1 MPLLPTQSQRLMALG
16 TPLGEDV
23 LVIDSFRGTEQLSR
37 PFRFDLRV
45 SSTDKQIKFDKILGE
60 RVVLRLER
68 ADGSRTPE
76 FFNGFVSRFS
86 QIDAEGELARYEMS
100 IVPWLWFL
108 TRTSDCRIFQEMT
121 VPDIIRKVCNDF
133 GFSDLDTSGLTGT
146 YRTWEYCVQYRETAF
161 NFLSRLMEQEGI
173 YYYFKHEEKK
183 HTLMLADAP
192 SAHGPVEGL
201 ESMIYRPEQR
211 GAGMRER
218 VDSWTIEHHVQPGAY
233 VLKDFDFKVP
243 KKLLLSK
250 AAEPKQHA
258 AAEFEMYDWPGEYVE
273 SSDGDKYAKIRL
285 QELQAEHAIVRAETD
300 SRPVRPGY
308 TFDLKEH
315 PREDQNKKHLI
326 VAVVR
331 EATVAEYRSGAS
343 PGSGQDSYSCS
354 MVVMD
359 AKQQFRPARSTPKP
373 LISGCQTA
381 TVVGKSGEEI
391 DVDEHGRV
399 KVLFHWDRD
408 AKGDQTSS
416 CWIRVSQTVAG
427 KRWGAIHTPRVGQEV
442 IVEFI
447 EGDPDHPIITGRVYN
462 GINRP
467 PYELPGMKTISGIK
481 SNSSK
486 SGQGFNEIRFEDKKG
501 DEQVFIHAEKN
512 IDIRVKNDR
521 FESVLHNRH
530 LTVDNDQYD
539 HIKHDRHE
547 TVDNDHV
554 EEVGNDRSLTVKGKQ
569 ATKVAKTL
577 SLAVAG
583 DVAEE
588 FESNH
593 SEKVKSDYYLKAKNI
608 CLEADTNITIKVGG
622 TAIAIDQTSILI
634 KADSEIEITSAAS
647 IKTKTAQLEMKS
659 DASAKIESSGMAELK
674 SPKTDVVGSG
684 MLALKGGLVMIN

>member
-1 MPLLPTQSQRLMALG
+1 MPDPTQTHKLMAIG

-23 LVIDSFRGTEQLSR
+23 LLIEKLRSTEQISR
-37 PFRFDLRV
+37 PFKFDLKV
-45 SSTDKQIKFDKILGE
+45 SSKDKDIKFEKILGE
-60 RVVLRLER
+60 RVVIRLER
-68 ADGSRTPE
+68 GDASKGTE
-76 FFNGFVSRFS
+76 YFNGFVSRFRQRES
-86 QIDAEGELARYEMS
+86 EGDFGIYEMS
-100 IVPWLWFL
+100 VVPWLWFL

-192 SAHGPVEGL
+192 SAHGPVVGL
-201 ESMIYRPEQR
+201 ESIVYRPEQR
-211 GAGMRER
+211 GAAIRER
-218 VDSWTIEHHVQPGAY
+218 INKWSVEHAVQPGVY
-233 VLKDFDFKVP
+233 VLKDFDFKQP
-243 KKLLLSK
+243 KKQLLSK

-273 SSDGDKYAKIRL
+273 PGDGDKYAKIRL
-285 QELQAEHAIVRAETD
+285 QELQLDHAFAFGESDAR
-300 SRPVRPGY
+300 SMHPGF
-308 TFDLKEH
+308 TFELKEH
-315 PREDQNKKHLI
+315 PRTDQNKKYVITGVNRAASVGKHHS
-326 VAVVR
+326 
-331 EATVAEYRSGAS
+331 TSGE
-343 PGSGQDSYSCS
+343 SGEDSYTCS
-354 MVVMD
+354 FVAYD
-359 AKQQFRPARSTPKP
+359 ARQQIRTHRGTPKP

-391 DVDEHGRV
+391 DVDEFGRV

-408 AKGDQTSS
+408 GKGDQTSS
-416 CWIRVSQTVAG
+416 CWIRVSQTNAG
-427 KRWGAIHTPRVGQEV
+427 KRWGAIHTPRIGQEV

-462 GINRP
+462 GINKP
-467 PYELPGMKTISGIK
+467 PYELPGMKTISGSK

-486 SGQGFNEIRFEDKKG
+486 GGQGFNEIRFEDKKG
-501 DEQVFIHAEKN
+501 DEQVFMHAEKN
-512 IDIRVKNDR
+512 LDIRVKNDR
-521 FESVLHNRH
+521 FESVLNNRH
-530 LTVDNDQYD
+530 LTVDNDQYE

-569 ATKVAKTL
+569 ATKVTKTL

-622 TAIAIDQTSILI
+622 TAIAIEKTSILI
-634 KADSEIEITSAAS
+634 TSDSEIEIKSTSS
-647 IKTKTAQLEMKS
+647 INTKTAQLEMKS
-659 DASAKIESSGMAELK
+659 DASTKIESSGMAELK
-674 SPKTDVVGSG
+674 SPKTDVKGDG
-684 MLALKGGLVMIN
+684 MLTLKGGIVMIN

>member
-1 MPLLPTQSQRLMALG
+1 MASPTQTQRLMALG

-23 LVIDSFRGTEQLSR
+23 LLIESLRATEQLSR
-37 PFRFDLRV
+37 PFRFDLKL
-45 SSTDKQIKFDKILGE
+45 SSTDKEVKFEKILGE
-60 RVVLRLER
+60 RVVIRLER
-68 ADGSRTPE
+68 GDASKGTE

-86 QIDAEGELARYEMS
+86 QVESEGEFARYEMTV
-100 IVPWLWFL
+100 VPWLWFL

-146 YRTWEYCVQYRETAF
+146 YRAWEYCVQYRETAF

-192 SAHGPVEGL
+192 SAHGPIPGL
-201 ESMIYRPEQR
+201 DSIVYRPEQR
-211 GAGMRER
+211 GAAIRER
-218 VDSWTIEHHVQPGAY
+218 IDSWVVEHAVQPGAY
-233 VLKDFDFKVP
+233 VLKDFDFKLP
-243 KKLLLSK
+243 KKQLLNK

-273 SSDGDKYAKIRL
+273 SGDGDKYAKIRL
-285 QELQAEHAIVRAETD
+285 QELHADHSVSRAGTD
-300 SRPVRPGY
+300 AKPVRTGY
-308 TFDLKEH
+308 TFELKEH
-315 PREDQNKKHLI
+315 PRADQNKKYLI
-326 VAVVR
+326 VGATR
-331 EATVAEYRSGAS
+331 TATVGEYRSG
-343 PGSGQDSYSCS
+343 PGESTSDSHQCTLLAI
-354 MVVMD
+354 D
-359 AKQQFRPARSTPKP
+359 AKQQYRPARTTPKP

-391 DVDEHGRV
+391 DVDEFGRV
-399 KVLFHWDRD
+399 KVMFHWDRD
-408 AKGDQTSS
+408 SKGDQTSS

-427 KRWGAIHTPRVGQEV
+427 KRWGSIHTPRVGQEV

-462 GINRP
+462 GINKP
-467 PYELPGMKTISGIK
+467 PYDLPGMKTISGNK

-501 DEQVFIHAEKN
+501 DEQVFMHAEKN
-512 IDIRVKNDR
+512 LDIRVKNDR

-530 LTVDNDQYD
+530 LTVNNDQYD
-539 HIKHDRHE
+539 HIKNDRHE
-547 TVDNDHV
+547 TVDHDHI
-554 EEVGNDRSLTVKGKQ
+554 EEIGNDRSLSIKGKQ
-569 ATKVAKTL
+569 ASKVAKTL

-588 FESNH
+588 FGSNH
-593 SEKVKSDYYLKAKNI
+593 SEKVTSDYYLKAKNI

-622 TAIAIDQTSILI
+622 TAIAIEKTSILI
-634 KADSEIEITSAAS
+634 TADQEIEIKSKVDL
-647 IKTKTAQLEMKS
+647 KTDCTKMEMKS
-659 DASAKIESSGMAELK
+659 KATAKIEAGASAELK
-674 SPKTDVVGSG
+674 SAMTTVQGSG
-684 MLALKGGLVMIN
+684 MTTVKGGIVMIN